1 MEQITKLFER
11 KWSTTEGMMN
21 KSFYAV
27 IMAGGGGTRLW
38 PLSRSARPKQM
49 LKLGSERTLFQQA
62 VDRLYGL
69 VPPERILVVTGF
81 EMAGDLKRDCPE
93 IPPENFLVE
102 PAPKGTAAVVGM
114 AAAYLYPKDRQ
125 AVMAI
130 LTADHVIQDVAY
142 FQKILQAADEAAR
155 MGYLVTLGIHP
166 THPSTGYG
174 YIQRG
179 QALAEINQQTIYR
192 VVRFKEKPDADTARR
207 MLESGDHDWNSGMFF
222 WQVEQIRQEIAEQLP
237 ELYQVM
243 LKIENAGFN
252 NKEAWL
258 PQWMKLKS
266 ETIDYGIMEHAR
278 DVVVIPAAGLGWN
291 DVGSWDSLFEVL
303 DRDENGNIRLASE
316 WVAFDTYRTLV
327 LCEDDQR
334 LIATIGIENLII
346 VDSGNVLL
354 VCHKDK
360 AQSVRKIVQNLK
372 QSGKENYL

>member
-1 MEQITKLFER
+1 
-11 KWSTTEGMMN
+11 MMN

-334 LIATIGIENLII
+334 LIATIGVENLII

>member
-334 LIATIGIENLII
+334 LIATIGVENLII